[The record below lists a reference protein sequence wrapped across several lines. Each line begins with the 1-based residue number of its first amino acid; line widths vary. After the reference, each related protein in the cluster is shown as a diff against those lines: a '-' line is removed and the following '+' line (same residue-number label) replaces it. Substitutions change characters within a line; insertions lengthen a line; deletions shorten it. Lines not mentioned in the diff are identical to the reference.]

1 MPRRKEPRIPDAILD
16 QLLAGADPKTAFD
29 RNGLLDELKK
39 ALAERALNAEMDHHL
54 AGEGGAANARN
65 GYGRKTVV
73 TDTGKLDLQIPRDRQ
88 ASFDPQLIAKYQRRF
103 PGFDDKVISMYARG
117 CPLSDDLRLVADFRK
132 RGSGSPD

>member
-1 MPRRKEPRIPDAILD
+1 MPRRREPRIPDAILN

-29 RNGLLDELKK
+29 RNGLLDDLKK

-73 TDTGKLDLQIPRDRQ
+73 TDTGKLDLQIRAEHEHPRDRR
-88 ASFDPQLIAKYQRRF
+88 APARALWHRGFAGPDQRRHGCR
-103 PGFDDKVISMYARG
+103 PGRDCGLASPPAG
-117 CPLSDDLRLVADFRK
+117 AGLPADLL
-132 RGSGSPD
+132 

>member
-29 RNGLLDELKK
+29 PNGLLDELKK

-54 AGEGGAANARN
+54 SGEEGAGNSRN
-65 GYGRKTVV
+65 GYGRETVV
-73 TDTGKLDLQIPRDRQ
+73 TDTARIELAVPRDRQ

-103 PGFDDKVISMYARG
+103 PGFDDKIISYHKLYAANL
-117 CPLSDDLRLVADFRK
+117 PKKDAQASM
-132 RGSGSPD
+132 